1 MNGNDQFSKEKLKK
15 LERRREIANLLHD
28 LILTLLISIMVIGV
42 VVLAL

>member
-1 MNGNDQFSKEKLKK
+1 MNNHNRKEELKK
-15 LERRREIANLLHD
+15 LERRREIANFIHD